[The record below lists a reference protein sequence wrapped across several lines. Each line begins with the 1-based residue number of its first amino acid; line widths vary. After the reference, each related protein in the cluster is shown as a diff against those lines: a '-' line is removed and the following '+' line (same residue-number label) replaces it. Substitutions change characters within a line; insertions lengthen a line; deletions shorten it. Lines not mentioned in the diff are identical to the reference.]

1 MRKSPQPQMAVL
13 EAKISGHFYGIH
25 REKILKKIL
34 IINGSGGVG
43 KDTFVNA
50 LRDFAEVTHI
60 SIVEPTKNLAKQI
73 GWNGGKSE
81 HDRKFL
87 SDLKMLIDD
96 YNDYNYGYISNI
108 VRNYLDTPSDGINLL
123 CIDMRERPQIERAK
137 EEFGAE
143 TVLVKRDSVQH
154 ITSNVADA
162 GVFNMEYN
170 YIIEN
175 DGTIEDLTRVAKSF
189 VGLLIRLEIE
199 GLMRQQGA
207 TKKFIAS
214 VLTNTVVENI
224 IRLKANPES
233 AAWVLL
239 Q

>member
-1 MRKSPQPQMAVL
+1 M
-13 EAKISGHFYGIH
+13 
-25 REKILKKIL
+25 KKIL

-50 LRDFAEVTHI
+50 LRAFVEVTHI
-60 SIVEPTKNLAKQI
+60 SIVETTKNLAKKI

-81 HDRKFL
+81 RDRKFL

-108 VRNYLDTPSDGINLL
+108 VRNYLDTPSDSISLL

-162 GVFNMEYN
+162 GVFDMEYN

-189 VGLLIRLEIE
+189 IGLLIRFEIIAI
-199 GLMRQQGA
+199 MKQNGA
-207 TKKFIAS
+207 TDKFIAS
-214 VLTNTVVENI
+214 VLTNTVIENVI
-224 IRLKANPES
+224 ELKASPDA
-233 AAWVLL
+233 AAWALL

>member
-1 MRKSPQPQMAVL
+1 M
-13 EAKISGHFYGIH
+13 
-25 REKILKKIL
+25 KKIL

-50 LRDFAEVTHI
+50 LRAFAEVTHI

-81 HDRKFL
+81 RDRKFL

-108 VRNYLDTPSDGINLL
+108 VRNYLDTPSDSISLL
-123 CIDMRERPQIERAK
+123 CIDMRERLQIERAK

-162 GVFNMEYN
+162 GVFDMEYN

-199 GLMRQQGA
+199 GLMRQQSA

-233 AAWVLL
+233 VAWVLL

>member
-1 MRKSPQPQMAVL
+1 M
-13 EAKISGHFYGIH
+13 
-25 REKILKKIL
+25 KKIL

-60 SIVEPTKNLAKQI
+60 SIVEPTKNLARQI
-73 GWNGGKSE
+73 GWNGRKSE
-81 HDRKFL
+81 RDRKFL

-162 GVFNMEYN
+162 GVFDMEYN

-233 AAWVLL
+233 VAWVLL

>member
-1 MRKSPQPQMAVL
+1 M
-13 EAKISGHFYGIH
+13 
-25 REKILKKIL
+25 KKIL

-60 SIVEPTKNLAKQI
+60 SIVEPTKNLARQI

-81 HDRKFL
+81 RDRKFL

-162 GVFNMEYN
+162 GVFDMEYN

-233 AAWVLL
+233 VAWVLL

>member
-1 MRKSPQPQMAVL
+1 M
-13 EAKISGHFYGIH
+13 
-25 REKILKKIL
+25 KKIL

-233 AAWVLL
+233 VAWVLL

>member
-1 MRKSPQPQMAVL
+1 M
-13 EAKISGHFYGIH
+13 
-25 REKILKKIL
+25 KKIL

-60 SIVEPTKNLAKQI
+60 SIVEPTKNLARQI

-81 HDRKFL
+81 RDRKFL

-137 EEFGAE
+137 EEFEAE

-162 GVFNMEYN
+162 GVFDMEYN

-233 AAWVLL
+233 VAWVLL